1 MDMRKTPV
9 ILAIALAA
17 ALLHFGAMAGFE
29 ALGVF
34 EGSHGAHASEA
45 MPLMPSCPVGY
56 VCPVPPTPFA
66 PAAAMLLLLAA
77 VIPVLA
83 ARFADALLVLRPS
96 AAGPPLRAPDDP
108 KTLLS
113 VFKRE

>member
-1 MDMRKTPV
+1 MRKTAP
-9 ILAIALAA
+9 ILAIGLAA

-29 ALGVF
+29 ALGAF
-34 EGSHGAHASEA
+34 EGRHGAHASEA
-45 MPLMPSCPVGY
+45 MPLMPSCPIDY
-56 VCPVPPTPFA
+56 VCPIPPSPSA
-66 PAAAMLLLLAA
+66 PAAAMLLLLAT

-83 ARFADALLVLRPS
+83 ARAAAALLVPRLS